1 MGNIPFSARAQPP
14 ESVLFRDL
22 NGEAVLLNLD
32 SETYFGLDE
41 VGTRMWQVL
50 TSQPTIQAALDDL
63 CAEFEVDPEQLR
75 RDLEEL
81 LDQLVAHRLIEVIPP
96 PA

>member
-1 MGNIPFSARAQPP
+1 MRNIPFSACARPP
-14 ESVLFRDL
+14 DGVLFRDL
-22 NGEAVLLNLD
+22 NGESILLNLD

-50 TSQPTIQAALDDL
+50 TTQPTIQAAFDDL
-63 CAEFEVDPEQLR
+63 CAEFDVDGEQLR

-81 LDQLVAHRLIEVIPP
+81 LDQLVAQRLLEVTPTL
-96 PA
+96 A

>member
-1 MGNIPFSARAQPP
+1 MRNISFSARAQAPDG
-14 ESVLFRDL
+14 VLFRDL
-22 NGEAVLLNLD
+22 NGESIILNLE

-50 TSQPTIQAALDDL
+50 TTQPTIEAALNDL
-63 CAEFEVDPEQLR
+63 CAEFDVDREQLR

-81 LDQLVAHRLIEVIPP
+81 LDQLVAQRLIEVIPP
-96 PA
+96 IA